1 MRESYKRYQA
11 ATTAWPAHIYNY
23 YSITAIVE
31 KARTQ
36 LAQHKIDTMPTD
48 PTQLSFWLVR
58 NLHLSDSLMKTI
70 FLTDSVNMRM
80 KLISNTFTDVG
91 CIDLTIFFIFNYIY
105 FLTFLYR
112 IRCLVVDIVAIA
124 LRIVNNSSQC
134 PSMACKHNTAIRV

>member
-1 MRESYKRYQA
+1 MGSLNRFRDISSMRQTYKRYQA
-11 ATTAWPAHIYNY
+11 ATTPWPAHIYDY

-31 KARTQ
+31 KARSQ

-80 KLISNTFTDVG
+80 KLISNTFKDVS
-91 CIDLTIFFIFNYIY
+91 CLSLSNY
-105 FLTFLYR
+105 F
-112 IRCLVVDIVAIA
+112 
-124 LRIVNNSSQC
+124 
-134 PSMACKHNTAIRV
+134 